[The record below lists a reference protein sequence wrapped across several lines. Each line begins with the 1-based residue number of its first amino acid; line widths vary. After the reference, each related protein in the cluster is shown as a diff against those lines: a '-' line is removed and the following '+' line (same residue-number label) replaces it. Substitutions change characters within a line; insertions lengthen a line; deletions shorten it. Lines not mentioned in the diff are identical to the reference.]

1 MPSALTD
8 LTPDLNQ
15 ESRPQGTQP
24 PRLALAPRSWSAS
37 LWHALRHGTSLQ
49 VALATLAVTGCILTF
64 LAMSGRIEAL
74 GAPRVILFLLMADL
88 VLLLALMFVVL
99 RRAVR
104 LWQERKGDEVG
115 RRLHLKF
122 LSLFGLV
129 AATPTLIISV
139 FSLLIVV
146 LGLQDWLGTRVRDA
160 LGSSLTVANA
170 YLAEHREGVAAD
182 ISSMSDGLLRAG
194 LGAGVRTTDEIRL
207 LMERQIE
214 VLRLDEA
221 VLFFTSAPKGT
232 DSNTDAEVIVVS
244 RVGALPQ
251 TAGEAKTE
259 DISDW
264 AARQAQS
271 GEIIILQDDRSDRV
285 RALRYLG
292 SGEEDGAALSYYLA
306 VTRLVDG
313 QVLQHMEATSFAVS
327 LYERLEGQRTGFIV
341 TFTAIFVILSLLL
354 FLSALVVGI
363 SFANRL
369 NRPLAALIQAADS
382 LEQGALDARVPE
394 AEERGEI
401 GVVSRTFNR
410 MASGLA
416 RQRRELLETNR
427 ALEDRRAFIEAV
439 LGGVSSGVIA
449 LDAEGRVRMLNQ
461 AAEQFFAVPRTRVLG
476 RRAAAFS
483 RELRRLLALA
493 RAHPGA
499 ATGAGIGKVE
509 SQTLVFERQGQTRTY
524 RVRVAARRDSAG
536 DLSGYVITLD
546 DLTESLSAERKAA
559 WADVARAI
567 AHEIKNPLTP
577 IQLSV
582 ERLLRNFSDDTDGAH
597 SKRNSARVR
606 ESVDTVTHQVREIR
620 KLVDA
625 FSDFARMPEP
635 SFEVLRLDVLVGE
648 VADLYAPELAR
659 LTAGHCRLELKDLPA
674 AEVLGDDG
682 QLRRAILNLVKNA
695 ALSIAERQEREGT
708 EATAQADGVG
718 VQAGEILLSLTF
730 DTDTPDSGSFDADTD
745 LATDSATAEETAH
758 AKTTEN
764 PKTGTWRLV
773 ISDNGTGLPE
783 IPGARLTEP
792 YVTTRASGSGL
803 GLAIVRKIAEV
814 HGGRFLLRPRAEGT
828 DGAEAV
834 LWLPA
839 RPSTPQAKG

>member
-1 MPSALTD
+1 M
-8 LTPDLNQ
+8 
-15 ESRPQGTQP
+15 
-24 PRLALAPRSWSAS
+24 
-37 LWHALRHGTSLQ
+37 
-49 VALATLAVTGCILTF
+49 
-64 LAMSGRIEAL
+64 
-74 GAPRVILFLLMADL
+74 
-88 VLLLALMFVVL
+88 
-99 RRAVR
+99 
-104 LWQERKGDEVG
+104 
-115 RRLHLKF
+115 
-122 LSLFGLV
+122 
-129 AATPTLIISV
+129 
-139 FSLLIVV
+139 
-146 LGLQDWLGTRVRDA
+146 
-160 LGSSLTVANA
+160 
-170 YLAEHREGVAAD
+170 
-182 ISSMSDGLLRAG
+182 
-194 LGAGVRTTDEIRL
+194 
-207 LMERQIE
+207 
-214 VLRLDEA
+214 
-221 VLFFTSAPKGT
+221 
-232 DSNTDAEVIVVS
+232 
-244 RVGALPQ
+244 
-251 TAGEAKTE
+251 
-259 DISDW
+259 
-264 AARQAQS
+264 
-271 GEIIILQDDRSDRV
+271 
-285 RALRYLG
+285 
-292 SGEEDGAALSYYLA
+292 
-306 VTRLVDG
+306 
-313 QVLQHMEATSFAVS
+313 
-327 LYERLEGQRTGFIV
+327 
-341 TFTAIFVILSLLL
+341 
-354 FLSALVVGI
+354 
-363 SFANRL
+363 
-369 NRPLAALIQAADS
+369 
-382 LEQGALDARVPE
+382 
-394 AEERGEI
+394 
-401 GVVSRTFNR
+401 
-410 MASGLA
+410 
-416 RQRRELLETNR
+416 
-427 ALEDRRAFIEAV
+427 
-439 LGGVSSGVIA
+439 
-449 LDAEGRVRMLNQ
+449 
-461 AAEQFFAVPRTRVLG
+461 
-476 RRAAAFS
+476 
-483 RELRRLLALA
+483 
-493 RAHPGA
+493 
-499 ATGAGIGKVE
+499 E

-582 ERLLRNFSDDTDGAH
+582 ERLLRNFSDDTDGEH

-718 VQAGEILLSLTF
+718 VSAGEILLSLTF
-730 DTDTPDSGSFDADTD
+730 DTDTPDSGSFDADGFDADTD
-745 LATDSATAEETAH
+745 LATDSASASVALSDSATAGKTAH

-764 PKTGTWRLV
+764 PKTGTWRLA

-839 RPSTPQAKG
+839 RPSTPQTKG

>member
-1 MPSALTD
+1 MVALW
-8 LTPDLNQ
+8 Q
-15 ESRPQGTQP
+15 
-24 PRLALAPRSWSAS
+24 
-37 LWHALRHGTSLQ
+37 ALRRGAGLQ
-49 VALATLAVTGCILTF
+49 GALATLAVAACILTF

-170 YLAEHREGVAAD
+170 YLEEHREGVAAD
-182 ISSMSDGLLRAG
+182 IASMSDGLLRAG

-221 VLFFTSAPKGT
+221 VLFFTSAPT
-232 DSNTDAEVIVVS
+232 DPDKSAATEVVVVS
-244 RVGALPQ
+244 RVGSLPQ
-251 TAGEAKTE
+251 TAGEARTE

-264 AARQAQS
+264 AAEQAQG
-271 GEIIILQDDRSDRV
+271 GEIIILQDDRQDRV

-292 SGEEDGAALSYYLA
+292 SGEEDGDLLSYYLA
-306 VTRLVDG
+306 VTRLVDA
-313 QVLQHMEATSFAVS
+313 QVLQHMQETSFAVS

-439 LGGVSSGVIA
+439 LGGVSSGVVA
-449 LDAEGRVRMLNQ
+449 LDAGGRVRMLNE
-461 AAEQFFAVPRTRVLG
+461 AAEQFFAVPRKRVLG

-483 RELRRLLALA
+483 RELRRLLARA
-493 RAHPGA
+493 RADL
-499 ATGAGIGKVE
+499 GKVE
-509 SQTLVFERQGQTRTY
+509 SETLVFARGGQTRTY
-524 RVRVAARRDSAG
+524 RVRVVARRSTAG
-536 DLSGYVITLD
+536 DLSGYVVTLD

-559 WADVARAI
+559 WADVAQAI

-582 ERLLRNFSDDTDGAH
+582 ERLLRNFSSDKNGDKNGD
-597 SKRNSARVR
+597 NSARVR

-620 KLVDA
+620 KLVDE

-635 SFEVLRLDVLVGE
+635 TFESLRLNLLLRE
-648 VADLYAPELAR
+648 VADLYRPELAA
-659 LTAGHCRLELKDLPA
+659 LTDNACRLEVEDLPT
-674 AEVLGDDG
+674 AEILGDGG

-695 ALSIAERQEREGT
+695 ALSISERQEKEQAQGT
-708 EATAQADGVG
+708 ETTSGQIIITLALERQPTG
-718 VQAGEILLSLTF
+718 GEEALE
-730 DTDTPDSGSFDADTD
+730 GEA
-745 LATDSATAEETAH
+745 A
-758 AKTTEN
+758 
-764 PKTGTWRLV
+764 TWRLTLA
-773 ISDNGTGLPE
+773 DNGTGLPE
-783 IPGARLTEP
+783 IAGERLTEP

-814 HGGRFLLRPRAEGT
+814 HGGRFLLRGRT
-828 DGAEAV
+828 DGGAGAEAV
-834 LWLPA
+834 LWIPA
-839 RPSTPQAKG
+839 LSPPQTPETPQTQGDT